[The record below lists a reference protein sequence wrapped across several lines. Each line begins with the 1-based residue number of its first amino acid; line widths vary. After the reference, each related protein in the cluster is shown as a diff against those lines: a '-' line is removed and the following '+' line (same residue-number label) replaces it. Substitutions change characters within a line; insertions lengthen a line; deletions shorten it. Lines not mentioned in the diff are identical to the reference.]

1 MKRIKRDLLE
11 TAALSLTV
19 FLVLHLTVQNFR
31 IDGSSMHPTFI
42 NEQHVIVSKAAYF
55 RVNPSAL
62 LRFMPFAGKTDESL
76 SLVASRS
83 PEYGDVIAFTY
94 PRDPSFDLVKRVI
107 GLPGD
112 IIEIE
117 QGQVIRNGETLDE
130 AYVVNGDRRS
140 VDAVEVPP
148 GSYYVLGDNRR
159 ASTDSRSWGF
169 VREEDIIGRAWL
181 SYWPSDKFEF
191 LQPLW

>member
-1 MKRIKRDLLE
+1 MRTFIQELL
-11 TAALSLTV
+11 TASGLFLIV
-19 FLVLHLTVQNFR
+19 FLALHFSIQNFR

-42 NEQHVIVSKAAYF
+42 DEQHVIVSKAAYF

-62 LRFMPFAGKTDESL
+62 LHFTPFADKTDESL

-117 QGQVIRNGETLDE
+117 RGQVIRNGETLDE

-181 SYWPSDKFEF
+181 SYWPSDRFEF
-191 LQPLW
+191 LQPFR